1 MPIKD
6 YYKLLKIAHSADLNT
21 IKKAYRNL
29 AMQYHPD
36 KHGDNR
42 STHFYFQEIQEA
54 YEILSNPEK
63 RENYHYQ
70 IWLEKAQGHE
80 LDTALS
86 TDQIIQLFIH
96 TERAIHET
104 DSFRRNNEQLT
115 EILIS
120 LYSNTR
126 LELIAETN
134 DNSLELTTIKLAIA
148 SASSLSSIAQYKF
161 IHQLNP
167 ILKKHPQMH
176 EIWLQQVNSRIR
188 KEKIEKL
195 KVPIVILTT
204 ILLCLAILLLSK

>member
-1 MPIKD
+1 MPVKD

-21 IKKAYRNL
+21 IKKAYRQL
-29 AMQYHPD
+29 AMKYHPD
-36 KHGDNR
+36 KHGNDQ

-54 YEILSNPEK
+54 YEVLSNSEK

-86 TDQIIQLFIH
+86 ADQIIQLFIH
-96 TERAIHET
+96 TERTIHET

-115 EILIS
+115 EILIN

-134 DNSLELTTIKLAIA
+134 DNSLETTTLHMAMQ
-148 SASSLSSIAQYKF
+148 SASSLSSDAQFKL

-167 ILKKHPQMH
+167 ILKKHPKMH
-176 EIWLQQVNSRIR
+176 ETWMEQVNTRIR

-195 KVPIVILTT
+195 KVPIIILTT

>member
-1 MPIKD
+1 MPVKD

-21 IKKAYRNL
+21 IKKAYRQL

-36 KHGDNR
+36 KHGNNQ

-54 YEILSNPEK
+54 YEVLSNPEK

-86 TDQIIQLFIH
+86 ADQIIQLFIQ
-96 TERAIHET
+96 TERTIHET

-115 EILIS
+115 EILVS

-134 DNSLELTTIKLAIA
+134 DKSLETTTLQMAIQ
-148 SASSLSSIAQYKF
+148 SSSSLSSDAQFKL

-176 EIWLQQVNSRIR
+176 ETWMEQVNTSMR
-188 KEKIEKL
+188 KEKIEKF

>member
-1 MPIKD
+1 MPVKD

-21 IKKAYRNL
+21 IKKAYRQL

-36 KHGDNR
+36 KHGDNQ

-54 YEILSNPEK
+54 YEVLSNPEK
-63 RENYHYQ
+63 RENYHYK

-86 TDQIIQLFIH
+86 TDQIIQLFIY

-134 DNSLELTTIKLAIA
+134 DNSLETTTLQMAMQ
-148 SASSLSSIAQYKF
+148 SSSSLSSVAQLKL

-176 EIWLQQVNSRIR
+176 EIWMQQINTRIK